1 MENTVFY
8 LSSFCYVGFSAYCT
22 FENKSNQTCDYQTNR
37 IENDHENCSHLYICV
52 YIYIDGIL
60 MISGKRMQCCKVRR
74 ISRAKQTNFAHHVLV
89 LFYPIIDEKA
99 LILGF
104 SPLYQ
109 NI

>member
-1 MENTVFY
+1 
-8 LSSFCYVGFSAYCT
+8 
-22 FENKSNQTCDYQTNR
+22 
-37 IENDHENCSHLYICV
+37 
-52 YIYIDGIL
+52 